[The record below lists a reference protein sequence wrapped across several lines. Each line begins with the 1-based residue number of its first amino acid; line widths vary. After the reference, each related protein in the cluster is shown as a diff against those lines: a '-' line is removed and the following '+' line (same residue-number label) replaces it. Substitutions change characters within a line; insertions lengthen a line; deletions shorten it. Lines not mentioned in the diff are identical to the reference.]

1 MGAGGGTVQK
11 IYGLVDTKE
20 QDKADLYIRGG
31 CGVLGSPVPLGEKR
45 DFLTYFNGF
54 SVGKWRRYTTLEQV
68 EIRLEIEGRFLFSL
82 AALSP
87 EGERPIFQAEIGSG
101 TFCHGV
107 SLSEGSGEI
116 LGFSL
121 VCLEAGS
128 RVLSGAYYGAF
139 SHWREIRVG
148 VSICTFKREDFV
160 RRTIAAL
167 RTFRE
172 EHSWLE
178 ILVVDNG
185 GTLPEGEED
194 GFRVA
199 ANRNYGGSSG
209 FTRGMMEY
217 VARGSVEYVLLM
229 DDDIVLEPSAL
240 ERSRSL
246 LCGLKEA
253 YRESFLGGAML
264 SLERPQV
271 QWENSAY
278 WDKSRLRL
286 FGREWNWGRTF
297 GLHLVG
303 NCSIGRGWDLGHKGK
318 LLLNDKPSQGEGRY
332 GGWWFCLIPLSRIEA
347 VGYPL
352 PMFVKGDD
360 VEYAIRNDRPLL
372 TMNGIGVW
380 HMAFAAKANAL
391 VAYYTERNMFILSHY
406 LPACGRGTLVAAV
419 MGRLIKHAWHVRC
432 RTFYGFYLALRDHN
446 ATFSEITAVG
456 ADEKMRQVQ
465 AALQEGRNTFSLW
478 RLAKEIVKALW
489 QYDDIH
495 QRYLAFRRE
504 KLRDSRFWK
513 AYLGLKDDGEK
524 RL

>member
-1 MGAGGGTVQK
+1 MQK
-11 IYGLVDTKE
+11 LYGLVDTKE
-20 QDKADLYIRGG
+20 QAKADLYIRGG
-31 CGVLGSPVPLGEKR
+31 CGVLGRPVPLGEKR
-45 DFLTYFNGF
+45 DFLTYFNAF
-54 SVGKWRRYTTLEQV
+54 SVGKWRRYTTLEQM

-82 AALSP
+82 ATLSP
-87 EGERPIFQAEIGSG
+87 EGEKPIFQAEIGSG
-101 TFCHGV
+101 PFCYGV
-107 SLSEGSGEI
+107 SLSEVSGEI

-160 RRTIAAL
+160 RRTIAGL

-172 EHSWLE
+172 EHPWLE

-194 GFRVA
+194 GLRVVS
-199 ANRNYGGSSG
+199 NRNYGGSGG

-217 VARGSVEYVLLM
+217 MDRGGVEYVLLM
-229 DDDIVLEPSAL
+229 DDDIVLDPSAL

-253 YRESFLGGAML
+253 YEESFLGGAML
-264 SLERPQV
+264 SLEEPRV
-271 QWENSAY
+271 QWENAAY
-278 WDKSRLRL
+278 WDKIRLRP
-286 FGREWNWGRTF
+286 
-297 GLHLVG
+297 
-303 NCSIGRGWDLGHKGK
+303 IGRGWNMG
-318 LLLNDKPSQGEGRY
+318 DKENLARNESLPPREGRY
-332 GGWWFCLIPLSRIEA
+332 GAWWFCLIPLPRIHA
-347 VGYPL
+347 LGYPL
-352 PMFVKGDD
+352 PMFLKGDD
-360 VEYAIRNDRPLL
+360 MEYGLRNDRPLL
-372 TMNGIGVW
+372 TMNGAGVW
-380 HMAFAAKANAL
+380 HMAFAAKASEI
-391 VAYYTERNMFILSHY
+391 VFYYNERNMFILNHY
-406 LPACGRGTLVAAV
+406 VAGCGRWTLLAASV
-419 MGRLIKHAWHVRC
+419 GRLFKHAWQFRF
-432 RTFYGFYLALRDHN
+432 RNFYGFYLALRDHN

-465 AALQEGRNTFSLW
+465 AALQEGRNTFPLW
-478 RLAKEIVKALW
+478 RLAKEIMKALW

-504 KLRDSRFWK
+504 KLHDSRFWK

-524 RL
+524 HL